1 MKRRNITN
9 KNQFNFP
16 KFQSNDNVASSTV
29 INSDLIT
36 IENDLS
42 EYYEKGQL
50 NALNLYMYGTVLK

>member
-50 NALNLYMYGTVLK
+50 